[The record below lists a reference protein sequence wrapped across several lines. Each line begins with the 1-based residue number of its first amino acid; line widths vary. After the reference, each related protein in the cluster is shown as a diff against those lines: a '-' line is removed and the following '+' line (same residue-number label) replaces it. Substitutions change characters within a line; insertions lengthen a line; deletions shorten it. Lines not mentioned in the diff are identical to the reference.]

1 MLGLNRDKM
10 TDAEGGYK
18 AMRLKDK
25 VAIIVGG
32 GQTPGETIG
41 NGRATAMLFA
51 REGAKVRVID
61 RDLASAQDT
70 VDIIAKEGG
79 VAKAAQADVTDEAS
93 LAHMIKECHADWGR
107 IDVLHNNVGL
117 SLAGGDAVIEDITS
131 EAFDRVMSINLRG
144 MVLTCKHVLPI
155 MRAQKSGVILT
166 ISSMA
171 VLSAYPYVAYKTS
184 KAGVVALTEQLA
196 YSNAKYGL
204 RANVILPGLMNTPMA
219 IESRI
224 TDDKD
229 RAAVQAERDAQVP
242 LGGKMGTA
250 WDVAHAALFL
260 ASDEA
265 GFISGVTL
273 PVDGG
278 AAVRRG

>member
-1 MLGLNRDKM
+1 MLGLNLDKM

-18 AMRLKDK
+18 VMRLKDK

-51 REGAKVRVID
+51 REGAKVLVVD

-79 VAKAAQADVTDEAS
+79 VAKAVQADVTDEAS
-93 LAHMIKECHADWGR
+93 LEKMIKECHADWGR

-131 EAFDRVMSINLRG
+131 DAFDRVTAINLRG

-224 TDDKD
+224 TEDKD

-242 LGGKMGTA
+242 LGGKMGSA